1 MKKPKINARYIIFV
15 LVLLC
20 FVTLFAACNA
30 ETESRTNAVYDVN
43 LSYDGNL
50 TVEGVQNVCYT
61 NNLAQPLDS
70 LKIMLYANAYKQ
82 NAFTITDAGEAYY
95 DGISYGNIEIDEFTV
110 NGNETEFSLSDNEQV
125 LSVDIPSTASGEKV
139 DFSIKYTVTL
149 PKCNGRL
156 GVTQKTVNLCS
167 LYPVVCPI
175 VNGKFV
181 ETEYSPYGDPYVA
194 DVQDFFVTL
203 TAPDGYV
210 LACSGKIT
218 DETQTDGKKT
228 FEITAKNTR
237 DFAMVLSQSFALL
250 AKTADGVEIKYLYY
264 DDSQPA
270 ETLGIAQNALKIFS
284 DAFGKYPYD
293 TYTVVQAPFVAMG
306 MEYSSLSIIADNLPQ
321 DYLET
326 TVVHE
331 TAHQWW
337 YETVGTLQTS
347 EAFVDEGL
355 AEFSTAYYFK
365 ANGDKEK
372 YADLYG
378 SHKLSYAVYK
388 AYAKTNGITF
398 DETMAKPL
406 SDFNSSNE
414 YVVIAYDKGAL
425 MFGWVFDILG
435 EKKFKKAMRNFYE
448 KYKFKIAAFSDLTEC
463 FKKFNKGLNLN
474 PWLNGKTVI

>member
-20 FVTLFAACNA
+20 LVTLFAACNA
-30 ETESRTNAVYDVN
+30 ETESRTNAVYDIN

-110 NGNETEFSLSDNEQV
+110 NGNETEFSLSENEQV

-218 DETQTDGKKT
+218 DETQTDGTKT

-388 AYAKTNGITF
+388 AYAKANGITF

-406 SDFNSSNE
+406 SDFNSSNK

-463 FKKFNKGLNLN
+463 FKKYNKGLNLN

>member
-1 MKKPKINARYIIFV
+1 MKKLRFLIFALLFICLIGI
-15 LVLLC
+15 LV
-20 FVTLFAACNA
+20 ACNV
-30 ETESRTNAVYDVN
+30 ETEIRTNAVYDIN

-82 NAFTITDAGEAYY
+82 KAFTITDAGEAYY

-218 DETQTDGKKT
+218 DETQTDGTKT

-388 AYAKTNGITF
+388 AYAKANGITF

-425 MFGWVFDILG
+425 MFSYVFDLLG
-435 EKKFKKAMRNFYE
+435 EKKFKKAMQKFYE
-448 KYKFKIAAFSDLTEC
+448 TYKFKIATFSDLTEC
-463 FKKFNKGLNLN
+463 FKKYNKGLNLN

>member
-1 MKKPKINARYIIFV
+1 MKKLRFLIFALLFICLIGI
-15 LVLLC
+15 LV
-20 FVTLFAACNA
+20 ACNV
-30 ETESRTNAVYDVN
+30 ETEIRTNAVYDIN

-218 DETQTDGKKT
+218 DETQTDGTKT

-388 AYAKTNGITF
+388 AYAKANGITF

-448 KYKFKIAAFSDLTEC
+448 KYKFKIAVFSDLTEC
-463 FKKFNKGLNLN
+463 FKKYNKGLNLN

>member
-20 FVTLFAACNA
+20 LVTLFAACNA

-181 ETEYSPYGDPYVA
+181 ETEYP
-194 DVQDFFVTL
+194 
-203 TAPDGYV
+203 
-210 LACSGKIT
+210 
-218 DETQTDGKKT
+218 
-228 FEITAKNTR
+228 
-237 DFAMVLSQSFALL
+237 SF
-250 AKTADGVEIKYLYY
+250 
-264 DDSQPA
+264 
-270 ETLGIAQNALKIFS
+270 
-284 DAFGKYPYD
+284 
-293 TYTVVQAPFVAMG
+293 
-306 MEYSSLSIIADNLPQ
+306 
-321 DYLET
+321 
-326 TVVHE
+326 
-331 TAHQWW
+331 
-337 YETVGTLQTS
+337 
-347 EAFVDEGL
+347 
-355 AEFSTAYYFK
+355 
-365 ANGDKEK
+365 
-372 YADLYG
+372 
-378 SHKLSYAVYK
+378 
-388 AYAKTNGITF
+388 
-398 DETMAKPL
+398 
-406 SDFNSSNE
+406 
-414 YVVIAYDKGAL
+414 
-425 MFGWVFDILG
+425 
-435 EKKFKKAMRNFYE
+435 
-448 KYKFKIAAFSDLTEC
+448 
-463 FKKFNKGLNLN
+463 
-474 PWLNGKTVI
+474 